1 MQGGVNAF
9 FDAKGIPFLYL
20 LLTVGTPFTY
30 LAYNIASPL
39 TPVNA
44 MFLKYGYKPERF
56 LPIFGGAFAWR
67 GLFSELYA
75 ISI

>member
-1 MQGGVNAF
+1 MQGGVNTF

-44 MFLKYGYKPERF
+44 MFLKYG
-56 LPIFGGAFAWR
+56 
-67 GLFSELYA
+67 
-75 ISI
+75 